1 MDKILSVSSLNL
13 YVKSILEQDENLR
26 FIAVEGELS
35 NFKKYPSGHCYF
47 SLKDAASAIRG
58 VMFSFYASN
67 LSFKPENGMKV
78 IVKGKVS
85 LYEKSGDYQINVT
98 DMFLSGEGAYRLA
111 FERLKEKLEKEGLF
125 DTSRKKPLPAVP
137 FKVGVATSV
146 KGAALHDILSTAQ
159 RRFPCAQIVLAPC
172 AVQGQEAEASVV
184 RAIKALD
191 RADDIQVIII
201 ARGGGSK
208 EDLWVF
214 NSEEIARTAFACKKP
229 TVSAIG
235 HEIDFS
241 ILDFV
246 CDVRAATPTAAAEI
260 VFPDRNSLYMNLI
273 SVEKSLS
280 SSMDRL
286 VKYKENQLKLAE
298 KSDGFIRTLNM
309 VRINRARL
317 KNISQTLKSGINSK
331 LEKRQL
337 DLKAKTQIL
346 EQQSPLANLK
356 RGYALIY
363 KDNMPAKA
371 YNFTAG
377 ETVQILT
384 YSQKLECEVKKC
396 EIRKD

>member
-125 DTSRKKPLPAVP
+125 DTSRKKSLPAVP

-214 NSEEIARTAFACKKP
+214 NSEEIARVAFACKKP

-286 VKYKENQLKLAE
+286 IKYKENQLKLAE

-317 KNISQTLKSGINSK
+317 KNISRTLKSGINSK

-363 KDNMPAKA
+363 KDNSPAKA

>member
-125 DTSRKKPLPAVP
+125 DTARKKPLPAVP

-159 RRFPCAQIVLAPC
+159 RRFPCAQIVLASC
-172 AVQGQEAEASVV
+172 AVQGQEAEESVI

-191 RADDIQVIII
+191 RTDDIQVIII

-214 NSEEIARTAFACKKP
+214 NSEEIARAAFACKKP

-260 VFPDRNSLYMNLI
+260 VFPDRNSMYMNLI
-273 SVEKSLS
+273 STERTLS
-280 SSMDRL
+280 AGIDRII
-286 VKYKENQLKLAE
+286 KYKENQLKLAE
-298 KSDGFIRTLNM
+298 KSDGFVRTLNL
-309 VRINRARL
+309 VRINQTRL
-317 KNISQTLKSGINSK
+317 KNISAMLKAGINAR

-337 DLKAKTQIL
+337 DLNAKTRIL

-356 RGYALIY
+356 RGYSLIY
-363 KDNMPAKA
+363 KDDIPAKD
-371 YNFTAG
+371 YSFTAG

-396 EIRKD
+396 EKRKD

>member
-286 VKYKENQLKLAE
+286 IKYKENQLKLAE
-298 KSDGFIRTLNM
+298 KSDGFIRTLKM

-317 KNISQTLKSGINSK
+317 KNISRTLKSGINSK

-371 YNFTAG
+371 YNFTVG

>member
-125 DTSRKKPLPAVP
+125 DTARKKPLPAVP

-172 AVQGQEAEASVV
+172 AVQGQEAEESVI

-191 RADDIQVIII
+191 RTDDIQVIII

-214 NSEEIARTAFACKKP
+214 NSEEIARAAFACKKP

-260 VFPDRNSLYMNLI
+260 VFPDRNSMYMNLI
-273 SVEKSLS
+273 STERTLS
-280 SSMDRL
+280 AGIDRII
-286 VKYKENQLKLAE
+286 KYKENQLKLAE
-298 KSDGFIRTLNM
+298 KSDGFVRTLNL
-309 VRINRARL
+309 VRINQTRL
-317 KNISQTLKSGINSK
+317 KNISAMLKAGINAR

-337 DLKAKTQIL
+337 DLNAKTRIL

-356 RGYALIY
+356 RGYSLIY
-363 KDNMPAKA
+363 KDDIPAKD
-371 YNFTAG
+371 YSFTAG

-396 EIRKD
+396 EKRKD

>member
-26 FIAVEGELS
+26 FISVEGELS

-47 SLKDAASAIRG
+47 SLKDATSAIRG

-125 DTSRKKPLPAVP
+125 DTSRKKTLPAVP

-184 RAIKALD
+184 GAIKALD

-214 NSEEIARTAFACKKP
+214 NSEEIARAAFACKKP

-246 CDVRAATPTAAAEI
+246 CDIRAATPTAAAEI

-286 VKYKENQLKLAE
+286 IKYKENQLKLAE

-309 VRINRARL
+309 VRINQARL
-317 KNISQTLKSGINSK
+317 KSISQTLKAGINSK

-363 KDNMPAKA
+363 KDNAPAKD
-371 YNFTAG
+371 YIFTVG
-377 ETVQILT
+377 ETVQIVT

>member
-26 FIAVEGELS
+26 FISVEGELS

-47 SLKDAASAIRG
+47 SLKDATSAIRG

-125 DTSRKKPLPAVP
+125 DTSRKKTLPAVP

-146 KGAALHDILSTAQ
+146 KGAALHDILSTAK

-184 RAIKALD
+184 GAIKALD

-214 NSEEIARTAFACKKP
+214 NSEEIARAAFACKKP

-246 CDVRAATPTAAAEI
+246 CDIRAATPTAAAEI

-286 VKYKENQLKLAE
+286 IKYKENQLKLAE

-309 VRINRARL
+309 VRINQARL
-317 KNISQTLKSGINSK
+317 KSISQTLKAGINSK

-363 KDNMPAKA
+363 KDNAPAKD
-371 YNFTAG
+371 YNFTVG
-377 ETVQILT
+377 ETVQIVT